1 MKERKKI
8 IFNFAV
14 YETINNVY
22 ISICVKYLCFKIL
35 ILWNSQK
42 KNFKKWQNRVYIN
55 TEWND
60 EIKIIYIYI

>member
-35 ILWNSQK
+35 IL
-42 KNFKKWQNRVYIN
+42 
-55 TEWND
+55 
-60 EIKIIYIYI
+60 

>member
-22 ISICVKYLCFKIL
+22 ICVKYLCFKIL
-35 ILWNSQK
+35 IL
-42 KNFKKWQNRVYIN
+42 
-55 TEWND
+55 
-60 EIKIIYIYI
+60 